1 MSLTPRT
8 LRISGLSR
16 PLGVARSYEVD
27 NPYWYSENNTHVID
41 RDVIRLQ
48 AYLLLNLFHAN
59 HGLAYEHRFDDP
71 KDTLGQLHQDFYL
84 SEITRLLVSI
94 AVSIRM
100 FDDQLKG
107 GENPEAYVTFADE
120 EDTGEHIGS
129 YSEGG
134 QPKLKSSFREACNK
148 ILHTE
153 TVRPLFEKADEPH
166 ASCEESDEEYRWCYL
181 TGEIK
186 LTGHL
191 QKGVEWECC
200 LYVPPFLDVVLEVVS
215 FERAT

>member
-27 NPYWYSENNTHVID
+27 NPCWYSENNTHVID

-48 AYLLLNLFHAN
+48 AYHLLNLFHAN
-59 HGLAYEHRFDDP
+59 HGLAYEHRFDDT

-94 AVSIRM
+94 AVSVRM
-100 FDDQLKG
+100 LDDQLKG
-107 GENPEAYVTFADE
+107 GENPDAYVTFADE
-120 EDTGEHIGS
+120 VDTGEHIGS
-129 YSEGG
+129 CSEGG
-134 QPKLKSSFREACNK
+134 QPKLKFSFREACNK
-148 ILHTE
+148 ILHAE

-166 ASCEESDEEYRWCYL
+166 ASCEESDEEYRWWYL
-181 TGEIK
+181 TGEIE